1 MTLTSSELCKAVRY
15 ALYASATAVVGLSA
29 LPAIAQTSSG
39 EQTDQLETVVVT
51 GSRIR
56 RVDLETASPVFSID
70 AATIAKSGKLTLGD
84 LIQESPAIAGAA
96 TNPSVNNGGGTG
108 ASTVSIR
115 GLGSQRTLLL
125 VNGRRLA
132 YADVN
137 SIPINMVERVDILK
151 DGASAIYGSDAVAGV
166 VNFVLKSNYQGIE
179 ASADYGISDRDDGV
193 RKGFQMTIG
202 QSSDRGSLIVGA
214 SYNKQE
220 KVGAGDRAFS
230 DPALYN
236 SYGDVFPL
244 GSGTIPN
251 GRLVIPRAVAQSF
264 GISCPGTAANV
275 SVTRSNGVAGTNG
288 SQFRCYKG
296 SGAGNDTYNYSPF
309 NLELTPQ
316 ERGGLFVTGNYKL
329 TDNVEA
335 YIDAFTNKTRSRS
348 IIAPLPMII
357 GQGGL
362 VLSQN
367 SIYNPFS
374 NATNPDGTPLLN
386 PATGLPYN
394 TNIGAGGGGIRDIN
408 GGNRQSMY
416 NTQADQIAFGLK
428 GSFGD
433 TWSWD
438 AGILAARTTQS
449 GASTGYYDT
458 LRLAQAAGPSFRD
471 ANGVARC
478 GTAASVIANCTP
490 VNLFALNN
498 TGGPGE
504 AANQAALRALQLT
517 VRNNSYSTQKG
528 GMFNLTGEVFN
539 LPAGAV
545 SLAVGGEYRK
555 DYSNYTPDAIALI
568 TDPANPKC
576 GTFQDACASASTGT
590 LSVREFYA
598 ELFVPV
604 LADVPFAKSLNLSLG
619 SRYSDYSAFGGATN
633 SKVGVEWRP
642 IDDLLLRGTVAEV
655 FRSPTIS
662 DLYSGI
668 TPNAAT
674 YKDPCAGAGYQ
685 AGNAA
690 CAGVGPG
697 FTQTTQQTDTSE
709 GSNDKLLPEQGKTFT
724 WGAVY
729 DPSWLPGLSTSVD
742 IWRIYLTGTIGG
754 LGTQTIIDQCY
765 QFGRFCNLFTRSP
778 LGDID
783 HVNNRQQ
790 NIGRTDVSGVDFSLK
805 YRLPETRFGNFR
817 VGLDTTYFSKY
828 NQQIIEGDVS
838 TQSNY
843 AGSFFGSASGGPG
856 NLTRWRGVGTLAW
869 SLGNLDASWR
879 ARYIGNARYGFQVPA
894 GDGYTIIDPTGD
906 PANNSYKIGA
916 STYHNMQV
924 GYNLEAIN
932 TRVEVGVDNVFD
944 KQPPV
949 LWQFGFNGNTD
960 ERTYD
965 TVGRYYWARIGVKF

>member
-1 MTLTSSELCKAVRY
+1 MTLISSELCKAVRY

-70 AATIAKSGKLTLGD
+70 AASIAKSGKLTLGD
-84 LIQESPAIAGAA
+84 LIQESPSIAGAA

-137 SIPINMVERVDILK
+137 SIPLNMVERVDILK

-179 ASADYGISDRDDGV
+179 ATADYGISDRDDGE

-202 QSSDRGSLIVGA
+202 QSSDRGSIIIGA
-214 SYNKQE
+214 SYNKQDA
-220 KVGAGDRAFS
+220 VSAGDREFS

-236 SYGDVFPL
+236 SYGYVIAL
-244 GSGTIPN
+244 GSGSVPN
-251 GRLVIPRAVAQSF
+251 GRFVIPRTVAQSF
-264 GISCPGTAANV
+264 GINCAGTGANV
-275 SVTRSNGVAGTNG
+275 QVFRDNGVGGTRG
-288 SQFRCYKG
+288 SDYRCYRG
-296 SGAGNDTYNYSPF
+296 LGNNPNDTYNYSPF

-362 VLSQN
+362 VLSGR
-367 SIYNPFS
+367 SIYNPFGV
-374 NATNPDGTPLLN
+374 D
-386 PATGLPYN
+386 
-394 TNIGAGGGGIRDIN
+394 IGAGGGGIRDIS
-408 GGNRQSMY
+408 GGNRQSLY
-416 NTQADQIAFGLK
+416 NTQADQIALGLK
-428 GSFGD
+428 GTFGD

-449 GASTGYYDT
+449 SESTGYYN
-458 LRLAQAAGPSFRD
+458 LSKLIPAVGPSFRD

-478 GTAASVIANCTP
+478 GTAASPIANCTP
-490 VNLFALNN
+490 INLFSLNN
-498 TGGPGE
+498 SGLAGE
-504 AANQAALRALQLT
+504 AANQAALRALQLSVKT
-517 VRNNSYSTQKG
+517 DSYSTQKG

-555 DYSNYTPDAIALI
+555 DYSNFKPDATSLI
-568 TDPANPKC
+568 TDPANPAC
-576 GTFQDACASASTGT
+576 GTFQDACSSASTGE
-590 LSVREFYA
+590 LAVREFYA
-598 ELFVPV
+598 ELFVPI

-619 SRYSDYSAFGGATN
+619 SRSSDYTAFGSTIN
-633 SKVGVEWRP
+633 SKIGIEWRP

-662 DLYSGI
+662 DLFSGV

-674 YKDPCAGAGYQ
+674 YRDPCSGAGFQ
-685 AGNAA
+685 AGNPA
-690 CAGVGPG
+690 CAGTTPG
-697 FTQTTQQTDTSE
+697 FLQTTQQTNTSE
-709 GSNDKLLPEQGKTFT
+709 GSNDQLQPEKGKSFT
-724 WGAVY
+724 YGIVY
-729 DPSWLPGLSTSVD
+729 DPSWLPGLSTSID
-742 IWRIYLTGTIGG
+742 LWKIYLTGTIGG

-765 QFGRFCNLFTRSP
+765 NFGRFCNLFTRSP

-783 HVNNRQQ
+783 AVNNRQQ
-790 NIGRTDVSGVDFSLK
+790 NIGRTDVEGADFGIK

-817 VGLDTTYFSKY
+817 VGLDATYFKKY
-828 NQQIIEGDVS
+828 NDQIITGDIT

-843 AGSFFGSASGGPG
+843 AGSYFGSASGGPG
-856 NLTRWRGVGTLAW
+856 NLNRLRGLGTIAW
-869 SLGNLDASWR
+869 SMGNIDASWR
-879 ARYIGNARYGFQVPA
+879 MRYIHNARFGSIVPS
-894 GDGYTIIDPTGD
+894 GDGYSIIDPTGD
-906 PANNSYKIGA
+906 EANNSYRIGA
-916 STYHNMQV
+916 STFHNMQV
-924 GYNLEAIN
+924 GYNIEPIN
-932 TRVEVGVDNVFD
+932 TRVEFGIDNVFD
-944 KQPPV
+944 KQPP
-949 LWQFGFNGNTD
+949 LLYQFGFNGNTD

-965 TVGRYYWARIGVKF
+965 TVGRYYWGRIGVKF

>member
-70 AATIAKSGKLTLGD
+70 AASIAKSGKLTLGD
-84 LIQESPAIAGAA
+84 LIQESPSIAGAA

-108 ASTVSIR
+108 ASTISIR

-137 SIPINMVERVDILK
+137 SIPLNMVERVDILK

-179 ASADYGISDRDDGV
+179 ASADYGISDRDDGE

-202 QSSDRGSLIVGA
+202 QSSDRGSLIIGA
-214 SYNKQE
+214 SYNKQDA
-220 KVGAGDRAFS
+220 VSAGDRKFS

-236 SYGDVFPL
+236 SYGYVIAL

-251 GRLVIPRAVAQSF
+251 GRFVIPRSVAVGF
-264 GISCPGTAANV
+264 GINCPGTGSTV
-275 SVTRSNGVAGTNG
+275 SVTRNNGVAGNNG

-296 SGAGNDTYNYSPF
+296 LGNNPNDTYNYSPY

-357 GQGGL
+357 GQGDL
-362 VLSQN
+362 VISSQ
-367 SIYNPFS
+367 SIYNLFGRDIS
-374 NATNPDGTPLLN
+374 S
-386 PATGLPYN
+386 
-394 TNIGAGGGGIRDIN
+394 GGIRDIN
-408 GGNRQSMY
+408 GGNRESLY
-416 NTQADQIAFGLK
+416 NTQADQIALGLK

-449 GASTGYYDT
+449 SASTGYYN
-458 LRLAQAAGPSFRD
+458 LSKLIQAVGPSFID
-471 ANGVARC
+471 ATTGVARC
-478 GTAASVIANCTP
+478 GTVGAVISNCTP
-490 VNLFALNN
+490 INLIGLNN
-498 TGGPGE
+498 SGLAGE

-517 VRNNSYSTQKG
+517 VKTDSYGTQKG
-528 GMFNLTGEVFN
+528 GMFNLTGELFN

-555 DYSNYTPDAIALI
+555 DYSNYTPDATSLIAN
-568 TDPANPKC
+568 PANPKC
-576 GTFQDACASASTGT
+576 GTFQDACASASNGT

-598 ELFVPV
+598 ELFVPI

-633 SKVGVEWRP
+633 SKIGVEWRP
-642 IDDLLLRGTVAEV
+642 IDDLLVRGTVAEV

-662 DLYSGI
+662 DLYSGV

-674 YKDPCAGAGYQ
+674 YKDPCSGAGYQ
-685 AGNAA
+685 AGNPA
-690 CAGVGPG
+690 CAGIGPG
-697 FTQTTQQTDTSE
+697 FTQTTQQTNTSE

-724 WGAVY
+724 WGVVY

-742 IWRIYLTGTIGG
+742 VWRIYLNGTIGG

-765 QFGRFCNLFTRSP
+765 NYGRFCNLFTRGGA
-778 LGDID
+778 GDID
-783 HVNNRQQ
+783 AVNNRQQ

-817 VGLDTTYFSKY
+817 VGLDATYFKEY
-828 NQQIIEGDVS
+828 NDQIIAGDIS
-838 TQSNY
+838 TESHY
-843 AGSFFGSASGGPG
+843 AGSYFSSASGGPG
-856 NLTRWRGVGTLAW
+856 NLTRWRGLGTLAW
-869 SLGNLDASWR
+869 SMGNIDASWR
-879 ARYIGNARYGFQVPA
+879 MRYVGNARFGHIVPA
-894 GDGYTIIDPTGD
+894 GDGYSIIDPTGD
-906 PANNSYKIGA
+906 PANNSYRIGA

-924 GYNLEAIN
+924 GYNIEPIN
-932 TRVEVGVDNVFD
+932 TRVEFGVDNVFD
-944 KQPPV
+944 KQPPM

-965 TVGRYYWARIGVKF
+965 TVGRFYWARIGVKF